1 MSKDEHKP
9 APAAA
14 SRSAGPQT
22 LLMGGVAVILVALG
36 FIVWLVATGRGG
48 SPAPANNMAEAAAPQ
63 MPNRGRLLPS
73 GLRFEAISEGSGP
86 LVRVTDTVLLRYELR
101 IVGRDG
107 VVESTMDDPQPIPMS
122 PAGTVPGFA
131 EALTMMRAGGEA
143 RFWVPP
149 GLGYGSQPPA
159 GGPIGPNDILEF
171 RVKVERIPPASAGP
185 GGNRA
190 GAIEAPQP
198 EGNSSNVA
206 DRATETPARR

>member
-1 MSKDEHKP
+1 MTDDKKP

-14 SRSAGPQT
+14 PQSAGPQT
-22 LLMGGVAVILVALG
+22 LLMGGVVVILIALG
-36 FIVWLVATGRGG
+36 FIIWLIASGRGG
-48 SPAPANNMAEAAAPQ
+48 APAPANNTAEAAGPQ

-73 GLRFEAISEGSGP
+73 GLRFESISEGSGP

-101 IVGRDG
+101 VVGRDG
-107 VVESTMDDPQPIPMS
+107 VVESNMSDPQPIPMS

-149 GLGYGSQPPA
+149 ELGYGSQPRA

-171 RVKVERIPPASAGP
+171 RVKVDRIVPAAAAGP
-185 GGNRA
+185 EGNRA
-190 GAIEAPQP
+190 GAIEAPP
-198 EGNSSNVA
+198 EGNSSNPA
-206 DRATETPARR
+206 AGATETPARR